1 MRHAHFH
8 ACIRHQHGISLVM
21 GLIFLAGLTLLS
33 VTAMRG
39 TLLEERMAGNSRDR
53 DLAFQ
58 SAELALR
65 AGEQVLRGAVLPA
78 FALGTANTPRIAAGT
93 QQNYWVAIHDWTT
106 QSTAVA
112 AAPAN
117 TAAAPRFVIEQINVV
132 SGGSG
137 GGLGFGA
144 LGQSGTYR
152 VTARGVGQNAN
163 TVVILQAVFER

>member
-1 MRHAHFH
+1 MRHAAFSRYM
-8 ACIRHQHGISLVM
+8 RHQRGISLVM
-21 GLIFLAGLTLLS
+21 GLIFLAVLTLLS
-33 VTAMRG
+33 VAAVRS

-65 AGEQVLRGAVLPA
+65 AGELVLSGAVLPA
-78 FALGTANTPRIAAGT
+78 FALNTANTPRIAAGT
-93 QQNYWVAIHDWTT
+93 QSGYWTATHDWVNE
-106 QSTAVA
+106 STAVA

-117 TAAAPRFVIEQINVV
+117 TAEAPRYVIEQLSVV
-132 SGGSG
+132 SGAGG

-144 LGQSGTYR
+144 LGQSGIYR
-152 VTARGVGQNAN
+152 VTARGVGQSAN